1 MPRDVFLTEF
11 RRSEVGMSQG
21 DFFRIRK
28 GFLIGF
34 TGLILFFTNSCGY
47 NTIQVQDEQVKAAWS
62 EVINMYQRRADLI
75 PNLVNTVKGYAAQE
89 KEVLIEV
96 TRARASVG
104 SVQATPEILNN
115 PELFAKFNQAQG
127 QMTSALSRLMVVVEK
142 YPDLKSDKSFIGLQA
157 QLEGTENRIAVARNR
172 YITAVQEY
180 NITVRTFPNVITA
193 KIFGYDV
200 KPNFSVENEK
210 EISKPP
216 QVQF

>member
-1 MPRDVFLTEF
+1 
-11 RRSEVGMSQG
+11 MSQG
-21 DFFRIRK
+21 YFSKFRKSI
-28 GFLIGF
+28 LIGF
-34 TGLILFFTNSCGY
+34 SIVFLFFTNSCGY
-47 NTIQVQDEQVKAAWS
+47 NTIQVQDEKVKASWS
-62 EVINMYQRRADLI
+62 EVLNVYQRRADLI

-89 KEVLIEV
+89 KEVLTEV
-96 TRARASVG
+96 TKARASVG
-104 SVQATPEILNN
+104 SVQATPEVLNN

-142 YPDLKSDKSFIGLQA
+142 YPDLKSNQNFMDLQA

-172 YITAVQEY
+172 YIQSVQEY

>member
-1 MPRDVFLTEF
+1 
-11 RRSEVGMSQG
+11 
-21 DFFRIRK
+21 
-28 GFLIGF
+28 
-34 TGLILFFTNSCGY
+34 
-47 NTIQVQDEQVKAAWS
+47 
-62 EVINMYQRRADLI
+62 MYQRRADLI

-96 TRARASVG
+96 TKARASVG

-172 YITAVQEY
+172 YITSVQEY

>member
-1 MPRDVFLTEF
+1 
-11 RRSEVGMSQG
+11 MSQG

-28 GFLIGF
+28 SFLIGF
-34 TGLILFFTNSCGY
+34 TGLTLFFTSSCGY

-96 TRARASVG
+96 TRARAGVG
-104 SVQATPEILNN
+104 SVQATPEVLNN

-172 YITAVQEY
+172 YITSVQEY

-193 KIFGYDV
+193 KIFGYDI

>member
-1 MPRDVFLTEF
+1 
-11 RRSEVGMSQG
+11 MSQG

-28 GFLIGF
+28 SFLIGF
-34 TGLILFFTNSCGY
+34 TGLILFFANSCGY

-96 TRARASVG
+96 TKARASVG

-172 YITAVQEY
+172 YITSVQEY